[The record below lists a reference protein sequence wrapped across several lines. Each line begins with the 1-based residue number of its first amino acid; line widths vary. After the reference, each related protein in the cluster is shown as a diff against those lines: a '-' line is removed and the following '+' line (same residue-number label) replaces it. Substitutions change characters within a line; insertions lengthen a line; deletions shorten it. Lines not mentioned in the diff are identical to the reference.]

1 MKQNDETMK
10 TTTRPVV
17 QIGEPVNRTFNP
29 AHEID
34 AHALLWA
41 SAKGRDFIPAIA
53 TIGRKSYQNGPLRNT
68 PLPDARKYAVLRER
82 IGYWETALELD
93 DPEILLGA
101 AVIAALN
108 GYLDLMMANPTA
120 ADPARFVAAV
130 TEAARE
136 WADECFNLTPDQAE
150 PCK

>member
-1 MKQNDETMK
+1 MNQNTDTMK
-10 TTTRPVV
+10 TNTRPLVR
-17 QIGEPVNRTFNP
+17 IGEPVNRTFEP

-53 TIGRKSYQNGPLRNT
+53 KIGRKHYQNGPLRDA
-68 PLPDARKYAVLRER
+68 PLPDAGKFPVLRER

-101 AVIAALN
+101 AVISALN
-108 GYLDLMMANPTA
+108 SYHDLMAENPLA
-120 ADPARFVAAV
+120 ADPGKFIAAV
-130 TEAARE
+130 TQAARE
-136 WADECFNLTPDQAE
+136 WAEECFNTTPDH
-150 PCK
+150 

>member
-1 MKQNDETMK
+1 MK
-10 TTTRPVV
+10 TMTKPVV
-17 QIGEPVNRTFNP
+17 HLGDPVNRTFEP
-29 AHEID
+29 AFAID

-53 TIGRKSYQNGPLRNT
+53 TIGRKSYQNGPLRDM
-68 PLPDARKYAVLRER
+68 PLPDACKFPLLHER

-101 AVIAALN
+101 AVTSALN
-108 GYLDLMMANPTA
+108 SFHDLLGGNPLAANPSK
-120 ADPARFVAAV
+120 FVASI

-136 WADECFNLTPDQAE
+136 WAEECFNFTTDR
-150 PCK
+150 

>member
-1 MKQNDETMK
+1 MK
-10 TTTRPVV
+10 TNTRNLV
-17 QIGEPVNRTFNP
+17 QIGDPVNRTFHP
-29 AHEID
+29 AFEID

-53 TIGRKSYQNGPLRNT
+53 TIGRKSYQNGPLRQE
-68 PLPDARKYAVLRER
+68 PLPDARKYPVLRER

-101 AVIAALN
+101 AVTSALN
-108 GYLDLMMANPTA
+108 SFHDLMGDNPLA
-120 ADPARFVAAV
+120 ADPQKFVAAI

-136 WADECFNLTPDQAE
+136 WAEECFNSSH
-150 PCK
+150 